1 MKIFIEKNNCL
12 PSPSATL
19 SCSELHSLLI
29 IGEFTL
35 IGLVSTPAT
44 TSPAVQRS
52 KHQASA
58 HHDNG
63 HMVTPPSITIIQSIS
78 LNGVK
83 LILNINLN
91 LSLISTASVST
102 GVYMYDSK
110 AKKAVSFIAYL
121 LKYCQAHL
129 LLFHVF
135 VKNKKALWCMPKKI
149 N

>member
-12 PSPSATL
+12 PSPSPTL

-44 TSPAVQRS
+44 ASPAVQRS

-63 HMVTPPSITIIQSIS
+63 HLVTPPSITIIQS

-83 LILNINLN
+83 LNLNINLN

-135 VKNKKALWCMPKKI
+135 VKNKKALWRMPKKI